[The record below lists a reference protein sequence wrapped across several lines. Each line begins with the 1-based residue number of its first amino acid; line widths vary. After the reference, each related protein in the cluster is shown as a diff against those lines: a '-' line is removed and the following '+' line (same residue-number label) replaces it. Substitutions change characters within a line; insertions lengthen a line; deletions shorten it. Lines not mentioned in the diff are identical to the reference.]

1 MIVNPYI
8 NPYDIS
14 YQLYQ
19 NLNLLTGVTRLATH
33 LGEFYMV
40 SPALF
45 SGLIL
50 YGENLNGSN

>member
-33 LGEFYMV
+33 LVEFYMV
-40 SPALF
+40 SPVLF

-50 YGENLNGSN
+50 YGEN